1 MWDLETII
9 AMNRP
14 KSETVTP
21 SVYPE
26 VTARPDPGIARET
39 ATYRIFTEDVNRSKV
54 LELAGKRFK
63 GFTVTIG
70 TGYFEGQ
77 PEDALILE
85 IVTSDTPGVAL
96 LAEEIRK
103 ANKQESVLVSRI
115 ESSTL
120 NVCREGLVPVV

>member
-9 AMNRP
+9 AMNRL
-14 KSETVTP
+14 KSKTVKP
-21 SVYPE
+21 YVYPE
-26 VTARPDPGIARET
+26 VTARPDPEFVRET
-39 ATYRIFTEDVNRSKV
+39 ATYRIFTEDVNRDKI

-63 GFTVTIG
+63 GFTVTTG

-77 PEDALILE
+77 PEAALILE

-103 ANKQESVLVSRI
+103 ANSQQSVLVSRI
-115 ESSTL
+115 ESITL